1 MENQNYIFHASVF
14 FLLEDTVD
22 SLQQYMDVNEA
33 GQQQTN
39 DAAISYSNLYLQL
52 WMYNII
58 RRVLIPTHCLHVC
71 GNVQ

>member
-1 MENQNYIFHASVF
+1 MPHNRMENQNYIFHASVF

-33 GQQQTN
+33 GQQQIN

-52 WMYNII
+52 
-58 RRVLIPTHCLHVC
+58 
-71 GNVQ
+71 